1 MASNVLRRCDEL
13 STSPSEITL
22 LGVVSMTLEAEA
34 EVVGVAGCD
43 VDSGGVTGVT
53 LQRTVREPKL
63 FSVSCTSLVRNT
75 LLSIF
80 VTS

>member
-13 STSPSEITL
+13 STSPSEITV
-22 LGVVSMTLEAEA
+22 LGVVSMKAEA

-63 FSVSCTSLVRNT
+63 FSVSCTSLLRST
-75 LLSIF
+75 LSSIF